1 MKNLILFDQY
11 IFGEL
16 SADEEKDFLSRLEND
31 SELAVEFQTY
41 LSIVKGVCLE
51 AQQDDIEFGVALKNI
66 SKEDLREIMGPRL
79 RTSPFNNLHDRAL
92 SVPLDASIKA
102 DRHIDFFDREDVPTE
117 IACGATVA
125 EDTPKYRASKPVV
138 SSAEKAASKKT
149 GLTSWIWHVAS
160 IAAVVVI
167 AFTVVLNFEKRSR
180 ESVDNVIFNFY
191 SNDISMI
198 SRGGE
203 ELIESP
209 SGESLSIESYSSDPA
224 KAIPALRKSFDSA
237 DDPQEIAIS
246 GQLLALAYIKDHQR
260 KEAKEVLETL
270 INRLM
275 PYSPDWDETI
285 SECQTILDAIK

>member
-1 MKNLILFDQY
+1 MKNIILFDKY

-16 SADEEKDFLSRLEND
+16 SADEEKDFISRLKND

-41 LSIVKGVCLE
+41 LSVVKGVCLE
-51 AQQDDIEFGVALKNI
+51 AQQDDIEFGTAMKNI

-117 IACGATVA
+117 IACGSTVA

-149 GLTSWIWHVAS
+149 GLKSWIWQAAS
-160 IAAVVVI
+160 IAAVVII
-167 AFTVVLNFEKRSR
+167 AFTMVLNFEKRSR

-198 SRGGE
+198 SRGGDYTV
-203 ELIESP
+203 IEA
-209 SGESLSIESYSSDPA
+209 YSSDPA

-237 DDPQEIAIS
+237 DDPQEIAIY

-270 INRLM
+270 INRLT

-285 SECQTILDAIK
+285 SECRTILDAIK

>member
-1 MKNLILFDQY
+1 MKNIILFDQY

-16 SADEEKDFLSRLEND
+16 SADEEKDFISRMKND

-41 LSIVKGVCLE
+41 LSVVKGVCLE
-51 AQQDDIEFGVALKNI
+51 AQQDDLEFGAAMKNI
-66 SKEDLREIMGPRL
+66 SKEELREIMGPRL
-79 RTSPFNNLHDRAL
+79 RTSPFNNVHDRAL
-92 SVPLDASIKA
+92 WTPLDASTKA
-102 DRHIDFFDREDVPTE
+102 DRHIDFSDRDDVPAE
-117 IACGATVA
+117 IAGASTAA
-125 EDTPKYRASKPVV
+125 EDTPKYLASKPVV
-138 SSAEKAASKKT
+138 SYAEKAASKKT
-149 GLTSWIWHVAS
+149 GLKSWIWQAAS

-203 ELIESP
+203 ESVEP
-209 SGESLSIESYSSDPA
+209 RNGEPTATYSSDPA

-237 DDPQEIAIS
+237 DDPQEIAIY

-260 KEAKEVLETL
+260 KEAKKVLETL
-270 INRLM
+270 INRLT
-275 PYSPDWDETI
+275 PYSPDWDDTI

>member
-1 MKNLILFDQY
+1 MKNINLFDQY

-16 SADEEKDFLSRLEND
+16 SAEEEKDFISRLKND

-41 LSIVKGVCLE
+41 LSVVKGVCLE
-51 AQQDDIEFGVALKNI
+51 AQQDDIEFGVAMKNI
-66 SKEDLREIMGPRL
+66 SKEELREIMGPRL
-79 RTSPFNNLHDRAL
+79 RTSPHIALNRAQE
-92 SVPLDASIKA
+92 ATSI
-102 DRHIDFFDREDVPTE
+102 
-117 IACGATVA
+117 
-125 EDTPKYRASKPVV
+125 V
-138 SSAEKAASKKT
+138 SPAEKITSKKT
-149 GLTSWIWHVAS
+149 GLKSWIWQAAS

-191 SNDISMI
+191 SNDIAMI

-203 ELIESP
+203 ESVDP
-209 SGESLSIESYSSDPA
+209 RNGEPTATYSSDPA

-237 DDPQEIAIS
+237 DDPQEIAIY
-246 GQLLALAYIKDHQR
+246 GQLLALAYIKEHQR
-260 KEAKEVLETL
+260 KEAQEVLETL
-270 INRLM
+270 INRLT